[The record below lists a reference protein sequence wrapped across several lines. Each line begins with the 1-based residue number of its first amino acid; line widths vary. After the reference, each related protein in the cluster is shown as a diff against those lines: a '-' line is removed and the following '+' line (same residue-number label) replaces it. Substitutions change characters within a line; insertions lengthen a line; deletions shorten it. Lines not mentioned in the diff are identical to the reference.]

1 MKYTKYKHKQDIT
14 IADGFILLAT
24 GCMGLMTLCLVLP
37 KIM

>member
-1 MKYTKYKHKQDIT
+1 MKYKPYKHKEDIT

-24 GCMGLMTLCLVLP
+24 GCMGLITLCLVLP